1 MINFRKL
8 VALAA
13 SIAALAGSA
22 TAAPPPDTAADQV
35 AVRAMIAAW
44 FDAYNAADG
53 AALAALYTEDAVL
66 NAPGVPAVRG
76 KAAIRQY
83 YLKDRAKFAAAGL
96 TYVDGPTNYVG
107 VSGDLGWQS
116 GTLKVINKS
125 GATVEADG
133 GKYLSVFQRKVGK
146 WLFIRDN
153 WDTLN
158 SSAACTAKA
167 PAAPPQ

>member
-1 MINFRKL
+1 MNNFRKL
-8 VALAA
+8 VVLAA
-13 SIAALAGSA
+13 TLAALAGNA
-22 TAAPPPDTAADQV
+22 TAAPPPDTATDQA

-44 FDAYNAADG
+44 FEAYNAADG

-66 NAPGVPAVRG
+66 NAPSSPALRG
-76 KAAIRQY
+76 KAAISQF
-83 YLKDRAKFAAAGL
+83 YLKDRSKFVAAGL
-96 TYVDGPTNYVG
+96 TYVDGPMNYVG

-133 GKYLSVFQRKVGK
+133 GKYLSVFQRKHGK

-153 WDTLN
+153 WDTWN
-158 SSAACTAKA
+158 SRDACAAQALAGK
-167 PAAPPQ
+167 